1 MANNG
6 RRSDIRTRSGLSSR
20 EIPAFGPR
28 RTKTQLRLYASLAPR
43 NGVNGVKFRGGALVP
58 SRYYSPPPPLSLSP
72 LPSPPSEWWPLMEM
86 RMNERTNEWSPE
98 TRFPSFSACWNF
110 SNEPRFYMS
119 PRNFFHSPSLPLLF
133 FLVFFRSAPLS
144 DFRIGLFI
152 LNICCISR
160 SAFCFEGLEFFNW
173 NVEMCLI
180 VDLWDESVK
189 IVFHLCKI
197 GYILSTDSST
207 QWATICI

>member
-1 MANNG
+1 
-6 RRSDIRTRSGLSSR
+6 
-20 EIPAFGPR
+20 
-28 RTKTQLRLYASLAPR
+28 
-43 NGVNGVKFRGGALVP
+43 
-58 SRYYSPPPPLSLSP
+58 
-72 LPSPPSEWWPLMEM
+72 MEM

-119 PRNFFHSPSLPLLF
+119 SRNFFHSPSLPLLF

-173 NVEMCLI
+173 NVEMYLI
-180 VDLWDESVK
+180 VDLWDESVRIVYIGVFWFREDFYSFVQDWVYFIKRLFYAMSNDLYIK
-189 IVFHLCKI
+189 IWKVERRMNRIELYENFI
-197 GYILSTDSST
+197 VGEIRSNTILNS
-207 QWATICI
+207 AM

>member
-72 LPSPPSEWWPLMEM
+72 PPLSQSDDLSWKCEW
-86 RMNERTNEWSPE
+86 MNERMNDRPKLDSLVFPHAEISLTNPASIWVLVIFFIP
-98 TRFPSFSACWNF
+98 RLFPFSFSF
-110 SNEPRFYMS
+110 
-119 PRNFFHSPSLPLLF
+119 
-133 FLVFFRSAPLS
+133 FFRSAPLS

-173 NVEMCLI
+173 NVEMYLI

-207 QWATICI
+207 RWATICI